1 VEAPSTLGI
10 DVRFTDRVA
19 ILARTDAHQRF
30 TTANPQG
37 QNYVAR
43 LNLPTAVGP
52 IAIPDGWA
60 SVDATAGGTTFRF
73 VTTHL
78 SGIANPIQVAQGTE
92 LLGVLGQTTLP
103 VVLVGDFNSSA
114 TPAGLDATP
123 TYGNLVAGGLVDAW
137 AATQSGK
144 TGYTCCQ
151 HVPDLLNPVST
162 LSERIDFVFVRGSVR
177 PEQVERVGYEQED
190 RTPSGLWPS
199 DHAGVVARL
208 TLRQE

>member
-1 VEAPSTLGI
+1 MEAPSTLGI

-137 AATQSGK
+137 AATHARRPASGPRITRVWWPGSRSDK
-144 TGYTCCQ
+144 SSGALPQ
-151 HVPDLLNPVST
+151 GAST
-162 LSERIDFVFVRGSVR
+162 LD
-177 PEQVERVGYEQED
+177 RVGSWTTETASPQ
-190 RTPSGLWPS
+190 
-199 DHAGVVARL
+199 
-208 TLRQE
+208 